1 MFLAA
6 AIHHVQLIAVGQQI
20 DLRGGTA
27 VLYHYVPAFGRCV
40 LLKFFEASVNTAF
53 GMGAAENKII
63 AGGNAGSIL
72 CVDTGKTY
80 EQTAY

>member
-20 DLRGGTA
+20 NLRGGAA
-27 VLYHYVPAFGRCV
+27 VLYHNVPAFGRRI
-40 LLKFFEASVNTAF
+40 LLKFFEGSVNTAF

-63 AGGNAGSIL
+63 AGGNAGRIL